1 MPTTAQTLSEQALLL
16 PPEERLA
23 LVDRLLDTLD
33 EPDPAL
39 DALWASE
46 AQARLEAYRRSEV
59 KAVALSDV
67 VAKYLAEQKK

>member
-33 EPDPAL
+33 EPDTAV

-46 AQARLEAYRRSEV
+46 AQARLEAYRCGEV

-67 VAKYLAEQKK
+67 VAKYLADPKK

>member
-1 MPTTAQTLSEQALLL
+1 MSMTAQTLSEQALLL

-33 EPDPAL
+33 ELDPAL
-39 DALWASE
+39 DDLWASE
-46 AQARLEAYRRSEV
+46 AQARLEAYRQGDV

-67 VAKYLAEQKK
+67 AAKHLADPKK